1 VPVNIK
7 QNKIL
12 LRLFLILVAM
22 QSVGSFA
29 YADELK
35 PFEATYAW
43 KWHGMTIA
51 VSTLTLKR
59 QDGETW
65 AYSSKSVPQGLASAI
80 RPERPTQLS
89 IVRVNGEVVQPLSY
103 KADDGT
109 KATYRDSDVKFDW
122 DRLQATGVY
131 DDAPVDLQLKAGLQ
145 DDLSVQIAMMV
156 QLLKG
161 KTPENLSIINKNS
174 VRDYQYIREG
184 EVTLQTPMGAIPT
197 VIYRSERTGSKRVTR
212 FWCSPSGGYMPMRV
226 EQKNKDSVE
235 WTMDI
240 LSLSRQ

>member
-1 VPVNIK
+1 MNIK
-7 QNKIL
+7 HQQIALHMFVL
-12 LRLFLILVAM
+12 LAATQAF
-22 QSVGSFA
+22 GTFA
-29 YADELK
+29 CADELK

-43 KWHGMTIA
+43 KWHSMTVA

-59 QDGETW
+59 QNADTW
-65 AYSSKSVPQGLASAI
+65 AYSSKSEPQGLAAAI

-89 IVRVNGEVVQPLSY
+89 IVRVNGDVVQPLSY

-122 DRLQATGVY
+122 DRLHASGVY
-131 DDAPVDLQLKAGLQ
+131 DDTPVDLQLKPGIQ

-156 QLLKG
+156 QLLQG

-174 VRDYQYIREG
+174 VRDYRYIREG
-184 EVTLQTPMGAIPT
+184 EITLQTPMGAIPT
-197 VIYRSERTGSKRVTR
+197 VIYRSERVGSNRVTR
-212 FWCSPSGGYMPMRV
+212 FWCSPSGGYLPMRV

-240 LSLSRQ
+240 LSLSRH